1 MAATPGTLR
10 RQLDQATRERLAAL
24 APRIAPGVLASE
36 RVVPV
41 HPALEGLLPQG
52 LVRGSTLVC
61 TGSAASSLAVL
72 SAVGA
77 TQAGAW
83 VGVAGLPTFGVAAW
97 REAGGV
103 LERVVVVRQPDTH
116 RAAPE
121 PDTGD
126 RWGAVVG
133 ALIDGFEVVIFGA
146 AAQVSAATARR
157 LQARLQARGGVLVL
171 VGAAGSFSTDGR
183 LGAEVSWHGL
193 GLGHGSLRAR
203 RLVCSFVGR
212 RAARPR
218 RDTLWFPN
226 VAGRVERVLAERVL
240 AERVPAERVLAE
252 RVPADQSVHAQAT
265 HSSLPLSRTG

>member
-1 MAATPGTLR
+1 M
-10 RQLDQATRERLAAL
+10 
-24 APRIAPGVLASE
+24 
-36 RVVPV
+36 

-103 LERVVVVRQPDTH
+103 LERVVVVRQPDAH
-116 RAAPE
+116 RAAPG

-126 RWGAVVG
+126 RWGAVLA
-133 ALIDGFEVVIFGA
+133 ALVDGFEVVIFGA

-183 LGAEVSWHGL
+183 LGAEVGWHGL

-203 RLVCSFVGR
+203 RLVCSFEGR

-226 VAGRVERVLAERVL
+226 VAGRVERVP
-240 AERVPAERVLAE
+240 AERVPV
-252 RVPADQSVHAQAT
+252 DQSVHAQAT